1 MNFGL
6 FLLLNAVLLI
16 RPEELFPAI
25 AGLRLYLIVIVPCLL
40 TSLPRLVEL
49 LSPSSLR
56 DRPVAVCVLLFF
68 AATLVSLCVQGRVNE
83 AFTEFGPEFG
93 KVILYYFLL
102 LAVVDTP
109 ERYRAFA
116 AALILLIG
124 VLTGIALAQQ
134 YGLTQF
140 DNITPCLQV
149 AMDPETGESYT
160 FPRLVSTGIF
170 NDPNDLCLVLGLGIW
185 CCIYCGSTNSF
196 GLVGWAF
203 WLLPV
208 PLYVFALLETHSRGG
223 LMGVLAGGA
232 AYLYSRFGGP
242 KAFPLAIAGI
252 AVALA
257 AIGGRQG
264 NIGGGGT
271 AHERLMMWA
280 DGLGNLFAQ
289 KTHLLTGLGVGFM
302 VEEHGLV
309 AHNSFVQAYVEQGI
323 LGGGSFLAA
332 FILGLWLTDRLGRGV
347 PAPDWAVQ
355 ARPFAFA
362 AVAGYAM
369 GCYSLTRN
377 FVVPTYLTLGLASVL
392 LDAAAPT
399 LPEKYQVSGRWFG
412 WLFLFGI
419 VGLVFI
425 KLATQVLGMAGV

>member
-56 DRPVAVCVLLFF
+56 ARPVAVCVLLFF

-83 AFTEFGPEFG
+83 AFQEFGPEFG
-93 KVILYYFLL
+93 KVVLYYFLL

-109 ERYRAFA
+109 ERFRAFA
-116 AALILLIG
+116 AALVVLIG
-124 VLTGIALAQQ
+124 ALTGLALAQH
-134 YGLTQF
+134 YGVTQF
-140 DNITPCLQV
+140 DTITPCLQGAV
-149 AMDPETGESYT
+149 NPDTGEAYT
-160 FPRLVSTGIF
+160 FPRLVSSGIF

-185 CCIYCGSTNSF
+185 CCIYRGSTSSF
-196 GLVGWAF
+196 GVAGWLF

-208 PLYVFALLETHSRGG
+208 PLFGYALMETHSRGG

-232 AYLYSRFGGP
+232 AYIYSRFGGP
-242 KAFPLAIAGI
+242 KALPF
-252 AVALA
+252 AVAGA
-257 AIGGRQG
+257 AGALVLVGGRQAEVS
-264 NIGGGGT
+264 GGT
-271 AHERLMMWA
+271 AHSRLMLWA
-280 DGLGNLFAQ
+280 EGVSALLQQPPRIPFGLGMDWF
-289 KTHLLTGLGVGFM
+289 
-302 VEEHGLV
+302 VEETAHV
-309 AHNSFVQAYVEQGI
+309 AHNSFVHAYVEFGVF
-323 LGGGSFLAA
+323 GGGPFLAA
-332 FILGLWLTDRLGRGV
+332 FLLGLWLTDRLGRSV

-392 LDAAAPT
+392 LDSAAPT

-419 VGLVFI
+419 VGLIFI
-425 KLATQVLGMAGV
+425 KLATQALGMAGV

>member
-40 TSLPRLVEL
+40 ISLPRLVEL
-49 LSPSSLR
+49 LSPSALR
-56 DRPVAVCVLLFF
+56 HRPAAACVLLFF
-68 AATLVSLCVQGRVNE
+68 LSTLVSLCVQGRVSE
-83 AFTEFGPEFG
+83 AFLEFGPEFG
-93 KVILYYFLL
+93 KVVLYYFLL

-109 ERYRAFA
+109 ERFRAFA
-116 AALILLIG
+116 AALVVLIG
-124 VLTGIALAQQ
+124 ALTGIALAQHH
-134 YGLTQF
+134 GLTQF
-140 DNITPCLQV
+140 DTITPCLQGAV
-149 AMDPETGESYT
+149 NPETGEAYT
-160 FPRLVSTGIF
+160 FPRLVSSGIF
-170 NDPNDLCLVLGLGIW
+170 NDPNDLCLILGLGIW
-185 CCIYCGSTNSF
+185 CCIYLGSTS
-196 GLVGWAF
+196 GLGPAGWLV

-208 PLYVFALLETHSRGG
+208 PLYGYALLETHSRGG

-232 AYLYSRFGGP
+232 AYIYSRFGGP
-242 KAFPLAIAGI
+242 KALPF
-252 AVALA
+252 AVAGAVA
-257 AIGGRQG
+257 ALVLVGGRQAEVS
-264 NIGGGGT
+264 GGT
-271 AHERLMMWA
+271 AHQRLMFWA
-280 DGLGNLFAQ
+280 EGITELGRQPHRIPFGLGMDWFEEE
-289 KTHLLTGLGVGFM
+289 TG
-302 VEEHGLV
+302 HV
-309 AHNSFVQAYVEQGI
+309 AHNSFVQAYVEFGVF
-323 LGGGSFLAA
+323 GGGSFLAA
-332 FILGLWLTDRLGRGV
+332 FLLGMWLIDRLGRGV

-399 LPEKYQVSGRWFG
+399 LPEKYQISGRWFG
-412 WLFLFGI
+412 WLFLFAV

-425 KLATQVLGMAGV
+425 KFATQALGMAGV